1 MAKKTYLNPNAF
13 KDGSVNAEKLNN
25 ESVSK
30 NFAIKDHGHGSITLT
45 GDVTGTASF
54 TKDGAS
60 ITTTVGND
68 SHAHTVS
75 TITDFTASVDDRIN
89 AKVAANDAMVFKGT
103 IGTSGTITALPTT
116 HEVGWTYKVSSAG
129 TYAGQ
134 NCEVGDLILC
144 TTDGTSAN
152 DAHWTVVQ
160 TNNDGC
166 VSGPA
171 SATSG
176 NFAAFDGATGKLI
189 KDSGYNS
196 NSFQPAGSY
205 AAASHTHDDRY
216 YTESEIDAKLA
227 GKSNTGHT
235 HDYAPSNHSH
245 SNYSSTGH
253 NHDTV
258 YSKTGHTHDYA
269 PSSHSHSNYSLTS
282 HTHSNY
288 STTGHTH
295 NYAGSSSAGGSA
307 TSAVKLDTTT
317 AGSTTQPC
325 YFANG
330 KPSACTYTLGKNVP
344 SDAVFTDT
352 WRPVYNGVDSTST
365 SSGAT
370 ANAVKTAYD
379 KAVSAY
385 NTATGKTSNTGTV
398 TKVSTGKGLTGGDI
412 TSSGTIKCNLNS
424 ETSLGTIGSTSKL
437 YAVGVDAN
445 NKLCVNVPWTDTN
458 TVYTHPTSSG
468 NKHIPSGGSSGQFLG
483 WSADGTA
490 KWVAN
495 PNTDTNTW
503 RTVQCNG
510 TSIGDNTLNLIAGTN
525 VSLSRS
531 NGSITISSTDT
542 NTVYTHPTSSG
553 NKHIPSGGSSG
564 QFLGWS
570 ADGTAKWVAN
580 PNTDTDTK
588 NTAGGSNTTSTI
600 YPVGVTSQAS
610 YAQTYTPAGVTIQSG
625 TKVYASGGFFQSSDE
640 TLKDFHGDIKVNFE
654 ELKKIPKVYYSW
666 KYDDSAKRYIG
677 TSAQKVQEIY
687 PELVEVDNESN
698 KLSVDY
704 PKFTMINMKAIDM
717 LYEENKSLKG
727 ELNDVK
733 AELQMIKEKL
743 GL

>member
-13 KDGSVNAEKLNN
+13 KDGSVNVEKLNN
-25 ESVSK
+25 ESVSE

-60 ITTTVGND
+60 IATTVGND
-68 SHAHTVS
+68 SHTHTVT
-75 TITDFTASVDDRIN
+75 TITDFTASVDDRID

-103 IGTSGTITALPTT
+103 IGTSGTITALPAT
-116 HEVGWTYKVSSAG
+116 HKVGWTYKVSSAG

-171 SATSG
+171 SAISG

-216 YTESEIDAKLA
+216 YTESEIDSKLA
-227 GKSNTGHT
+227 GKSN
-235 HDYAPSNHSH
+235 
-245 SNYSSTGH
+245 
-253 NHDTV
+253 
-258 YSKTGHTHDYA
+258 TGHTHDYA

-317 AGSTTQPC
+317 AGSATQPC

-330 KPSACTYTLGKNVP
+330 KPSACTYTLGKSVP
-344 SDAVFTDT
+344 SNAVFTDT
-352 WRPVYNGVDSTST
+352 
-365 SSGAT
+365 
-370 ANAVKTAYD
+370 
-379 KAVSAY
+379 
-385 NTATGKTSNTGTV
+385 NTT
-398 TKVSTGKGLTGGDI
+398 
-412 TSSGTIKCNLNS
+412 
-424 ETSLGTIGSTSKL
+424 
-437 YAVGVDAN
+437 
-445 NKLCVNVPWTDTN
+445 
-458 TVYTHPTSSG
+458 
-468 NKHIPSGGSSGQFLG
+468 
-483 WSADGTA
+483 
-490 KWVAN
+490 
-495 PNTDTNTW
+495 
-503 RTVQCNG
+503 
-510 TSIGDNTLNLIAGTN
+510 
-525 VSLSRS
+525 
-531 NGSITISSTDT
+531 
-542 NTVYTHPTSSG
+542 
-553 NKHIPSGGSSG
+553 
-564 QFLGWS
+564 
-570 ADGTAKWVAN
+570 
-580 PNTDTDTK
+580 

-600 YPVGVTSQAS
+600 YPVGMTSQAS

-640 TLKDFHGDIKVNFE
+640 TLKVFHDDIKVDFE
-654 ELKKIPKVYYSW
+654 KLKKIPKVYYSW
-666 KYDDSAKRYIG
+666 KYDESAKQYIG

-704 PKFTMINMKAIDM
+704 PKFTMVNM
-717 LYEENKSLKG
+717 NF
-727 ELNDVK
+727 
-733 AELQMIKEKL
+733 
-743 GL
+743 